1 MEGFGEVRA
10 GRDSGPWR
18 RWAGVIHR
26 IRSTCQDLNRRSR
39 PSVRAEDDITGGNG
53 RLLDELTTIVSA
65 AAAAIL
71 TVRARSL
78 DTRTKPDRSPV
89 TSADE
94 AAEAVILD
102 ALGRL
107 LPGVCVVSEEATGH
121 AFPDRLPDSFVLV
134 DPLDGTREL
143 IAGRDEFTIN
153 IAIVR
158 GGHPRLGIVA
168 APAQGLLWRGIE
180 GCGAERLRLAPGDPA
195 SAAQARSTIR
205 TRRAPD
211 TGLVAAISRSHPD
224 PRTEALLA
232 RLPIAA
238 RHACGSA
245 VKFCQL
251 AEGSADIYPRLATT
265 CEWDVAAGHAV
276 LAAAGGIITR
286 PEGSPLSYGRMAE
299 NFRIPAFI
307 AWGDPSAAAGFGG

>member
-158 GGHPRLGIVA
+158 GGRPRLGIVA

-180 GCGAERLRLAPGDPA
+180 GCGAERLRLAPGERGA
-195 SAAQARSTIR
+195 GAQHHPNPTCAGHRPRRSDQPLTSR
-205 TRRAPD
+205 PPDRGAPGAV
-211 TGLVAAISRSHPD
+211 THR
-224 PRTEALLA
+224 
-232 RLPIAA
+232 
-238 RHACGSA
+238 GSA
-245 VKFCQL
+245 RMRVGGQVL
-251 AEGSADIYPRLATT
+251 SAR
-265 CEWDVAAGHAV
+265 
-276 LAAAGGIITR
+276 R
-286 PEGSPLSYGRMAE
+286 RK
-299 NFRIPAFI
+299 R
-307 AWGDPSAAAGFGG
+307 

>member
-1 MEGFGEVRA
+1 MEGFGEVSA

-71 TVRARSL
+71 AVRAGSL
-78 DTRTKPDRSPV
+78 ETRTKSDLTPV
-89 TSADE
+89 TAADE
-94 AAEAVILD
+94 AA
-102 ALGRL
+102 
-107 LPGVCVVSEEATGH
+107 
-121 AFPDRLPDSFVLV
+121 
-134 DPLDGTREL
+134 
-143 IAGRDEFTIN
+143 
-153 IAIVR
+153 
-158 GGHPRLGIVA
+158 
-168 APAQGLLWRGIE
+168 
-180 GCGAERLRLAPGDPA
+180 
-195 SAAQARSTIR
+195 
-205 TRRAPD
+205 
-211 TGLVAAISRSHPD
+211 
-224 PRTEALLA
+224 LA

-276 LAAAGGIITR
+276 LAAAGGVITT
-286 PEGSPLSYGRMAE
+286 PEGAPLSYGRMAE